1 MKFELKE
8 VDGLSESDQTHW
20 KIRILTV
27 NQNGETKSPA
37 MDSLEEWSKNQKADF
52 NKIIKVMKRVGQ
64 TTRVKDPKHVKKST
78 NEKHE
83 DVYEM
88 RADKGHARL
97 MFFYSQKNKTAVA
110 VCTNPFWKGKGD
122 QNQAFEICDQMRKIY
137 EAEK

>member
-64 TTRVKDPKHVKKST
+64 TTRVKDPKHVKKAPTKSMRTSMKCERIKDTQDSCFST
-78 NEKHE
+78 
-83 DVYEM
+83 
-88 RADKGHARL
+88 ARKTKPQ
-97 MFFYSQKNKTAVA
+97 SQSA
-110 VCTNPFWKGKGD
+110 PIHFGKVK
-122 QNQAFEICDQMRKIY
+122 AIRTKLLKS
-137 EAEK
+137 ATK